1 MLGGL
6 LGNGLF
12 GGSERGFVAPSAGG
26 GDSTNTTLGPPI
38 GDSFLADRG
47 SVTGINGQGKP
58 IDGSGT
64 EVVPSPGGS
73 SLFLPGSIW
82 GGTFGQG
89 EGIYSTQTQGVGP
102 GPSLASNRTA
112 ILCPDDE
119 EVEQTLFFGASIM
132 DFSVTLGYGEQS
144 SSLTVRLVEDEC
156 EGTPRTYYQGH
167 DRLTLGN
174 QSTLEEVSTTKPDKF
189 LPPKVGS
196 AVYFRM
202 ANYEF
207 CGIFQSFTKS
217 RGTGGKPVY
226 TVTLLDPR
234 ELLAGVNLIIADEYT
249 DAALTPNIINVFAI
263 MEQYGIPCPSTEGGA
278 FGGAGSIEE
287 GMPWNNI
294 YKGLMI
300 SQSGLSAFSGI
311 TPKRP
316 RMGNCEYHLDL
327 TNLPVPPDDYRVS
340 GTNVSVLDAVSQ
352 LCEDAGFEF
361 FIDLIPAVV
370 EHELGYFYTVLILKV
385 RCVDRTT
392 QPNLDAIENFI
403 DDPDNLV
410 MESSNG
416 REFRNDVTSAMVIGG
431 KKTDMYECECPG
443 FTAGCSITGIQ
454 PYWGVDDNENLI
466 TGCRQPNNGEYF
478 ITVSTTNLN
487 STLEKNLPFT
497 TYTLTESEMKAALM
511 GEKAWTGWITAN
523 QHPISTLFFGNKPLQ
538 VWAFDSLR
546 KVLQKVKNNNGNLG
560 GEAPN
565 IKPQHFVQVNNA
577 LRNYVSKSFA
587 SNPGEQAMEDLKR
600 VFSWVQGFARK
611 YGKEWIVPLEG
622 ICNIVDRTSGTPR
635 VAAHPTD
642 KGWTDDTTILNLGS
656 PLAKTI
662 FGGDDTDGRLTAFV
676 RYNLYS
682 GGSFGGAFS
691 GSSVSAG
698 RRLDF
703 SKLTKGEYYSNNQ
716 AIWIKASNTS
726 EIAYLQN
733 QRKLGPHAILK
744 VSAPLTVK
752 PSEQGVNE
760 AYAALS
766 RVIEIV
772 QGGNQAAARR
782 ATEQLRK
789 GIGSNWANIGMSDE
803 AMIPVAATIPMQYEG
818 ATYGPW
824 ETSGAADGKTRVQV
838 DDSLVPWNYAGHV
851 LLNQAGQSLA
861 DQQVTNMQQ
870 GEMGSI
876 KVPGLPNKIKIG
888 WELNQIKSDF
898 ALVENRTVSSIS
910 IAGGGQLTG
919 ISEYY
924 YINEPTM
931 NNSYGPNLTGIQIT
945 IGPAGVTSTY
955 NFRTY
960 TPKFARFAK
969 LNAERLKKMAR
980 ARIASAKE
988 QRKLNLKALQLQGKG
1003 FRGAPGMGGFTG
1015 GGGGGLGQGGGVGD
1029 VPAGGQHQQGQ
1040 RVGKEQTAAAGGS
1053 VAMAAKATEMKTAD
1067 GNTGISVD
1075 MAFLPGGELQTIID
1089 EDYGQ
1094 KAIAGIESLLYPV
1107 SLGGDANLPPLA
1119 FSSLGAGAGSVVSKP
1134 NGPYNAAA
1142 SKTDQLHDGSYYIDG
1157 EHAQPWQNPGGFSF
1171 SKLQEDNLGKSRNDI
1186 DEGHGNDL
1194 VARGGQPPD
1203 SSLFSE
1209 VAEHHG
1215 QSEAYSN
1222 DYRFLALKG
1231 PVMIHGWGYDLQGKP
1246 IPNAADTAGGAAAG
1260 SFTTTALEDKFLPGF
1275 LRNSHTWPTAPLDL
1289 RFDRERGVW
1298 TTPQPPRFAQVILE
1312 KCGGK
1317 PESLQ
1322 PGEETVSPTDC
1333 TGGKLKAKEVDGTSP
1348 AAWDE
1353 DGSDANDDKYLIVKN
1368 DGEQSIP
1375 VGKKFKVYWD
1385 NYIGKW
1391 LPFGMAGGGEDIV
1404 IAKMYVNMEP
1414 DQNGQAE
1421 IVCPTSREGEMIDV
1435 INTLKQPI
1443 AKDKHI
1449 IAWNLDDE
1457 CEDPCAEECAG
1468 SSSSSSPGE
1477 ESSDESESSSSSET
1491 EPKPCY
1497 RVLQAEFCPLNV
1509 VTSVY
1514 VEEKYDV
1521 LGDPLTSGGSTQD
1534 GEHGCGGSVTPDIK
1548 ICNKKIAVKVW
1559 VDEYAQT
1566 CNSPVVTSLC
1576 GGGDDEEDDEDEDY
1590 DDTDTEETKFPPGGG
1605 NGGDPD
1611 PERPDEPEDDPDG
1624 IWCDGPT
1631 GNGCCILP
1639 NGNVV
1644 PIDDILPTGPNGN
1657 PPSVSTARCT
1667 AATDVEVVGEGM
1679 GLGGTVGNCAQ
1690 PVACAY
1696 QYKEGATAGNPGD
1709 IVTFPSYCAND
1720 GVDGEIWIDGI
1731 NDDCGRGPNF
1741 NCCCCDLSDSDKVE
1755 VLGDELQND
1764 PPTNVGCCS
1773 IVPINSS
1780 FTRLDCEIR
1789 LGGKVVDCPQDKYPE
1804 CEGRE
1809 GCADSDE
1816 APSNRC
1822 CKSLDPFTGIE
1833 TCHEIGPGEFFE
1845 TEEQCEE
1852 SVLNEVINCDLCP
1865 PPADPTDSDCAE
1877 ASQETD
1883 YYGGHK
1889 SQNYPGPKEGAAV
1902 GGPSSNDE
1910 DIDGY
1915 LDSFTGASVCDIDDE
1930 RPDFRGSAVNLWT
1943 GVCDAELSP
1952 TVAWSHPC
1960 LTCKKSDGTWQSLSD
1975 TFDAYTCVNTY
1986 DGTIYWKDS
1995 EERDDLDTRDQG
2007 SKCCSWV
2014 CEYDG
2019 FDGKVVTPLTEI
2031 NAKYC
2036 REELSG
2042 KIMNMNLDDIVD
2054 GSRAGSAAQTE
2065 DDNESDDEAS
2075 NLGDGGRSQVDD
2087 NEIAPRGIS
2096 EDPTDEGSNAGSARD
2111 GKGRPV
2117 DAPSS
2122 EAGYSSESTGTEN
2135 PCDLSSALST
2145 SEDDVSLT
2153 VCTVVPAGAITS
2165 SASCSPSY
2173 PGFGTASF
2181 TIKSCADYKFNI
2193 EFDHVMYPL
2202 LWIDVCERTIYLQS
2216 AYSNP
2221 VCSTE
2226 RGADQKEMSP
2236 YTTANSMGLEM
2247 PVFNKPSHE
2256 ELTGYFYGYSS
2267 PPPPSKIQTGT
2278 FNHDKENEAS
2288 DPEPTIS
2295 FEEGTESNGIW
2306 SWESC
2311 ENCDGSTGS
2320 GGGGGT
2326 SSPGETWDE
2335 DFEGGNISSGGGN
2348 TTSLRGFNVPNS
2360 SGGGGGGN
2368 RTPAPV
2374 DRYQGTVHLPNSVTN
2389 GEPDD
2394 NPNIGD
2400 GNAPRGAGD

>member
-58 IDGSGT
+58 VDDSGT

-82 GGTFGQG
+82 SAPFGQG
-89 EGIYSTQTQGVGP
+89 EGVYSSQTQGVGP
-102 GPSLASNRTA
+102 GPTLASNRTA

-119 EVEQTLFFGASIM
+119 EIQQTLFFGASVM
-132 DFSVTLGYGEQS
+132 DFAVTLGYGEQS

-156 EGTPRTYYQGH
+156 EGTPRIYYQGH

-174 QSTLEEVSTTKPDKF
+174 QSTLEKVSTTKADKF

-217 RGTGGKPVY
+217 RSTGGKPVY

-278 FGGAGSIEE
+278 FGGAGSIDE

-294 YKGLMI
+294 YTGLMI

-327 TNLPVPPDDYRVS
+327 TNLPVPPDDYRLS

-352 LCEDAGFEF
+352 LCEDAGYEF

-416 REFRNDVTSAMVIGG
+416 REFRNDVTSAMIIGG
-431 KKTDMYECECPG
+431 KKTNIYECECPG
-443 FTAGCSITGIQ
+443 LTAGCSITGIQ

-478 ITVSTTNLN
+478 ITVSTSSLN
-487 STLEKNLPFT
+487 STLELNLPFT
-497 TYTLTESEMKAALM
+497 TYTITESEMKAALM

-538 VWAFDSLR
+538 VWAFDALR
-546 KVLQKVKNNNGNLG
+546 NVLQKVKNNNGNIG
-560 GEAPN
+560 GNAPN
-565 IKPQHFVQVNNA
+565 VKPQHFVQVNNA

-587 SNPGEQAMEDLKR
+587 SNPGEKTMEDLKR
-600 VFSWVQGFARK
+600 VFSWVQGFAKK

-622 ICNIVDRTSGTPR
+622 ICNVVDRTSGTPR

-642 KGWTDDTTILNLGS
+642 KGWTDNNSIVQLGA

-662 FGGDDTDGRLTAFV
+662 FGGDDFDGRLTAFV

-682 GGSFGGAFS
+682 GGSFGSAFG

-698 RRLDF
+698 RRIDF

-716 AIWIKASNTS
+716 AVWIKANNTN
-726 EIAYLQN
+726 EIVYLN
-733 QRKLGPHAILK
+733 DDRKLGPHAILK

-752 PSEQGVNE
+752 PTDQGVHE

-766 RVIEIV
+766 RVIAIV
-772 QGGNQAAARR
+772 QGGNDAAAKR

-803 AMIPVAATIPMQYEG
+803 AMIPVAAAIPMQYDG

-838 DDSLVPWNYAGHV
+838 DDSLVPWNYSGHV
-851 LLNQAGQSLA
+851 LLNAAGQNLA

-924 YINEPTM
+924 YINEATM

-945 IGPAGVTSTY
+945 IGAAGVTTQY

-1003 FRGAPGMGGFTG
+1003 FRGVPGMGGFTG

-1029 VPAGGQHQQGQ
+1029 APAGQHQQGQ

-1053 VAMAAKATEMKTAD
+1053 VAMAAKATSMTTAD

-1075 MAFLPGGELQTIID
+1075 MAFLPGGELQTILD
-1089 EDYGQ
+1089 EDYNQ

-1157 EHAQPWQNPGGFSF
+1157 EHAQPWQNPGGFNF
-1171 SKLQEDNLGKSRNDI
+1171 SKLQNDNLGKSRNEI

-1194 VARGGQPPD
+1194 VARGSEPPD

-1260 SFTTTALEDKFLPGF
+1260 SFTTTSLEDKFLPGF

-1322 PGEETVSPTDC
+1322 PGEETVSPSQC
-1333 TGGKLKAKEVDGTSP
+1333 SSGQLKAKEVDGTSP
-1348 AAWDE
+1348 TSWDE
-1353 DGSDANDDKYLIVKN
+1353 DGSNANDDKYLIVKN
-1368 DGEQSIP
+1368 DGEQGIP

-1449 IAWNLDDE
+1449 IAWNIDDE
-1457 CEDPCAEECAG
+1457 CEDPCADECAG
-1468 SSSSSSPGE
+1468 SSSSSSSGT
-1477 ESSDESESSSSSET
+1477 D
-1491 EPKPCY
+1491 PKPCY

-1514 VEEKYDV
+1514 VEEKYDT
-1521 LGDPLTSGGSTQD
+1521 LGKPITSGGSTQA
-1534 GEHGCGGSVTPDIK
+1534 GEHGCGGSVAPDIS
-1548 ICNKKIAVKVW
+1548 ICEKKIIVKVW

-1566 CNSPVVTSLC
+1566 CESPVVSSLC
-1576 GGGDDEEDDEDEDY
+1576 GGGEKPDPPSPRPCPPYCGPGGDDDDDD
-1590 DDTDTEETKFPPGGG
+1590 DDT
-1605 NGGDPD
+1605 GGDPD
-1611 PERPDEPEDDPDG
+1611 PRPDPPGNPEEFCLTGGGAVNDPHPDG
-1624 IWCDGPT
+1624 SCCNYIDDDG
-1631 GNGCCILP
+1631 NAQII
-1639 NGNVV
+1639 
-1644 PIDDILPTGPNGN
+1644 PIDDVLPAPGQTTSSDRCVLDKNSTIAGGSENGHH
-1657 PPSVSTARCT
+1657 
-1667 AATDVEVVGEGM
+1667 
-1679 GLGGTVGNCAQ
+1679 GLGGTIGS
-1690 PVACAY
+1690 CAY
-1696 QYKEGATAGNPGD
+1696 FEDCVIEYTDNGND
-1709 IVTFPSYCAND
+1709 IVTTVASYCPP
-1720 GVDGEIWIDGI
+1720 DGEALDPDL
-1731 NDDCGRGPNF
+1731 NEDCIGGPGF
-1741 NCCCCDLSDSDKVE
+1741 NCCCCDLTNSDKITND
-1755 VLGDELQND
+1755 LGD
-1764 PPTNVGCCS
+1764 CCR
-1773 IVPINSS
+1773 IIPINTV
-1780 FTRLDCEIR
+1780 FTRGDCEN
-1789 LGGKVVDCPQDKYPE
+1789 LGGEVGNCPNDFGCEGDCPAEGEEPDPEDTGSCCLYENPEMTLVCKPIGDGGAGTITREDCEAFVHPQTGRGGQVVDCDTCPE
-1804 CEGRE
+1804 SPDPTVPGFSG
-1809 GCADSDE
+1809 GCATE
-1816 APSNRC
+1816 YRGG
-1822 CKSLDPFTGIE
+1822 LD
-1833 TCHEIGPGEFFE
+1833 
-1845 TEEQCEE
+1845 
-1852 SVLNEVINCDLCP
+1852 
-1865 PPADPTDSDCAE
+1865 
-1877 ASQETD
+1877 
-1883 YYGGHK
+1883 
-1889 SQNYPGPKEGAAV
+1889 SQNYPGPIPGATICGPGTKDTDCDMIWENEEINHWLGVDINVEGAIT
-1902 GGPSSNDE
+1902 GGIDCPECLVCKTGSD
-1910 DIDGY
+1910 DIPFVNIPAFSLAEKAAQCIKIGGDGY
-1915 LDSFTGASVCDIDDE
+1915 SG
-1930 RPDFRGSAVNLWT
+1930 
-1943 GVCDAELSP
+1943 
-1952 TVAWSHPC
+1952 TVAWARDYP
-1960 LTCKKSDGTWQSLSD
+1960 GNRY
-1975 TFDAYTCVNTY
+1975 FDKN
-1986 DGTIYWKDS
+1986 
-1995 EERDDLDTRDQG
+1995 
-2007 SKCCSWV
+2007 CSWC
-2014 CEYDG
+2014 CEDG
-2019 FDGKVVTPLTEI
+2019 LDGSLLPIGQGGLT
-2031 NAKYC
+2031 AKIC
-2036 REELSG
+2036 RETGIGGTVVSCNHDQFE
-2042 KIMNMNLDDIVD
+2042 
-2054 GSRAGSAAQTE
+2054 AGEGGAAQT
-2065 DDNESDDEAS
+2065 DDNDDNQSDDESS
-2075 NLGDGGRSQVDD
+2075 NQGDGGRSQVDD
-2087 NEIAPRGIS
+2087 NEIAPIGIS
-2096 EDPTDEGSNAGSARD
+2096 QDPTDEDATAGSPTD
-2111 GKGRPV
+2111 STGSPV

-2122 EAGYSSESTGTEN
+2122 QSGYSQQSTGSSD
-2135 PCDLSSALST
+2135 PCDLSSAIQE
-2145 SEDDVSLT
+2145 SEPDEVNLT

-2165 SASCSPSY
+2165 SPSCSPSY

-2181 TIKSCADYKFNI
+2181 TLNSCADYKFNI

-2202 LWIDVCERTIYLQS
+2202 LWVDVCERTIYLQS

-2221 VCSTE
+2221 ICSTE
-2226 RGADQKEMSP
+2226 RENDEKAPSQYSSS
-2236 YTTANSMGLEM
+2236 NSFGLEM

-2256 ELTGYFYGYSS
+2256 LTYDFYGYSS
-2267 PPPPSKIQTGT
+2267 PPETSKIHTGT
-2278 FNHDKENEAS
+2278 FSHDKTNETE

-2295 FEEGTESNGIW
+2295 FEEGTEAGDIW

-2311 ENCDGSTGS
+2311 ENCDG
-2320 GGGGGT
+2320 GGGV

-2335 DFEGGNISSGGGN
+2335 DFEGGNISPGGGN
-2348 TTSLRGFNVPNS
+2348 TTGLRGFNVPNS
-2360 SGGGGGGN
+2360 SGGGGGGSA
-2368 RTPAPV
+2368 PQPV
-2374 DRYQGTVHLPNSVTN
+2374 DRYQDGTGGVHLPNSVTN